1 MFVLTNA
8 WRAITRRWAISALT
22 VVVTLLVTFGT
33 IASIALLQE
42 SDTAHGSA
50 YDAQNPN
57 AVLRPTA
64 ATQAT
69 MKPDDADSTTSR
81 YLTLTDYEPY
91 AEKLQEQQLAFTYSL
106 VSTVPVRQSSTI
118 KAIPGSADTEDSA
131 SKTGGEFQLRAFYD
145 DTAVKSNDFGSY
157 HLVQGKKLTFTDTS
171 ATGAL
176 ISKAV
181 ADKNGLKVGDKFK
194 VGDPTDASKTYEFTV
209 QGIYEYDDA
218 GTGDTAAVPTD
229 KAQYAKENP
238 ENVIYSAY
246 ATTYTLGITKES
258 ENPKNDWS
266 KPDLDIV
273 FQFSDTAT
281 YKKFVTLVNKAK
293 LPKGYE
299 LTSPSLT
306 KYEASIKPLGDAASR
321 VRPALWAIAIGGCVA
336 LAALT
341 IARTWFGRTGEI
353 GMALV
358 SGVTKP
364 RLGWQFM
371 VETFILTVVP
381 AAIGLTAGG
390 LSAGAI
396 GAALA
401 GGHATPVT
409 SGIVWPLVWQSCGIV
424 VALAIVAM
432 LRPATFRNAN
442 LFKASEVQA

>member
-8 WRAITRRWAISALT
+8 WRAVSRRWAISVLT
-22 VVVTLLVTFGT
+22 VVVTLLVSFGT
-33 IASIALLQE
+33 IASLAIVQA

-50 YDAQNPN
+50 YDAQKPN

-69 MKPDDADSTTSR
+69 MKSDDAKSTTSR

-91 AEKLQEQQLAFTYSL
+91 AEKMQEQSLTFTYSL
-106 VSTVPVRQSSTI
+106 ISTVPVRQSSSI
-118 KAIPGSADTEDSA
+118 KAIPGSADTESSA
-131 SKTGGEFQLRAFYD
+131 DKTGGEFQLRAFYD
-145 DTAVKSNDFGSY
+145 DNAVKANEFGSY
-157 HLVQGKKLTFTDTS
+157 HLTSGKKLTFTDTT

-181 ADKNGLKVGDKFK
+181 AAKNNLKVGDKFK

-218 GTGDTAAVPTD
+218 AGSNGGG
-229 KAQYAKENP
+229 KYAKDNRD
-238 ENVIYSAY
+238 NMIYSAY
-246 ATTYTLGITKES
+246 ATTYTMGVTKES
-258 ENPKNDWS
+258 NDPKNDWS
-266 KPDLDIV
+266 KPDLNIV

-281 YKKFVTLVNKAK
+281 YKKFVKLVTKAK

-299 LTSPSLT
+299 LVSPSLDE
-306 KYEASIKPLGDAASR
+306 YEASIKPLGDAASR
-321 VRPALWAIAIGGCVA
+321 TRIVLWVVALGGCIV

-341 IARTWFGRTGEI
+341 IARTWFGRTDEI

-371 VETFILTVVP
+371 VETFMLTVVP
-381 AAIGLTAGG
+381 TVIGLVAGG
-390 LSAGAI
+390 LGAGAI

-401 GGHATPVT
+401 DDHATPVT
-409 SGIVWPLVWQSCGIV
+409 SGIVWPLIWQSIGIV

-432 LRPATFRNAN
+432 LRPATFPNAN
-442 LFKASEVQA
+442 LFKASEISEDQA